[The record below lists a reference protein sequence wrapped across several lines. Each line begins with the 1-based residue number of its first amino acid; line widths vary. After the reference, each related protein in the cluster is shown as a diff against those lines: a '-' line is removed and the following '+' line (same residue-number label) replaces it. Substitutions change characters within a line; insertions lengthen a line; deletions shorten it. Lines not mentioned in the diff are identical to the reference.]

1 MQTERRS
8 DHSSSRK
15 PTSLYA
21 NAGNTHLYLDYTR
34 EHRTKEGENP
44 AGRLLLF
51 TEKDIAKAHY
61 ALGNLTNKAIALEY
75 EVILPEA
82 ATHSGRTDSIRRSI
96 GQRSLEKNSTASG
109 PDAPLREQKLQI
121 ETEQPSAWNSSKQ
134 TFLKIQAVISNGD
147 IDASREING
156 DHVRPSNVTYVAQ

>member
-1 MQTERRS
+1 
-8 DHSSSRK
+8 
-15 PTSLYA
+15 
-21 NAGNTHLYLDYTR
+21 LDYTR

-109 PDAPLREQKLQI
+109 PDAPPKRA
-121 ETEQPSAWNSSKQ
+121 ETTDRNRTTKRMELFKTDVS
-134 TFLKIQAVISNGD
+134 
-147 IDASREING
+147 
-156 DHVRPSNVTYVAQ
+156 